1 MPGFPQRVTAAAPCQ
16 ERQHDGVKGPDTA
29 PGIDW
34 TPPAEAQL
42 LHFSE
47 GVEEERQGQDVLG
60 GGLHVKEVEE
70 GMATTSTMTRLVGY
84 IFAMAFAFK
93 AKPWPWCHPSHSLIH

>member
-47 GVEEERQGQDVLG
+47 GGEEERQGQDVLG

-70 GMATTSTMTRLVGY
+70 GMATTTTMTRLAYFNHSPY
-84 IFAMAFAFK
+84 IFCFFFIL
-93 AKPWPWCHPSHSLIH
+93 H